1 MSSRSSNSDSRR
13 LLPVGRVAGHRGR
26 DGEFTVK
33 VWAGDAALWESVGRV
48 WLVSENRDD
57 GSFHRVRSSRS
68 YRDRWVLAIEGVLD
82 SDGAAALRGKRV
94 EVAQEDAPDLPEGR
108 YYRAEL
114 IGYEVLDATGTSL
127 GRVKDIVNS
136 GGADLLSVSVG
147 DDGDE
152 SIEREVEEVL
162 IPMARELIIEV
173 DRNAGRIQVRVPDG
187 LLDLN
192 RR

>member
-1 MSSRSSNSDSRR
+1 MAS
-13 LLPVGRVAGHRGR
+13 HRGR
-26 DGEFTVK
+26 EGEFTVK
-33 VWAGDAALWESVGRV
+33 VWAGDAALWEKVGRV
-48 WLVSENRDD
+48 WLVSENRED
-57 GSFHRVRSSRS
+57 GRFHRVRSSRT
-68 YRDRWVLAIEGVLD
+68 YRDRWVLAIEGVVD

-94 EVAQEDAPDLPEGR
+94 EVARDDAPGLPDGR

-114 IGYEVLDATGTSL
+114 IGYDVVDASGTSL

-136 GGADLLSVSVG
+136 GGADLLSVAP
-147 DDGDE
+147 GDE
-152 SIEREVEEVL
+152 GNEDEVL

-173 DRNAGRIQVRVPDG
+173 DQEAGRIRVQVPDG

>member
-1 MSSRSSNSDSRR
+1 M
-13 LLPVGRVAGHRGR
+13 AGHRGR
-26 DGEFTVK
+26 EGEFTVK

-48 WLVSENRDD
+48 WLVSENRND

-68 YRDRWVLAIEGVLD
+68 YRDRWVLAIEGVID

-94 EVAQEDAPDLPEGR
+94 EVAQEDAPALPEGR

-114 IGYEVLDATGTSL
+114 IGYEVLDATGASL

-136 GGADLLSVSVG
+136 GGADLLSVTVG
-147 DDGDE
+147 NEGNE
-152 SIEREVEEVL
+152 TKEGEEVEEVL

-173 DRNAGRIQVRVPDG
+173 DRNAGRIQLRVPDG